1 MKFLVNQALNNHIY
15 DNLITITS
23 NNVYQL
29 AASAK
34 SISTAPTPVFV
45 TIM

>member
-34 SISTAPTPVFV
+34 SISAAPTPIFV
-45 TIM
+45 TLM